1 MNGKTPKIHIESAKN
16 RPNSN
21 LRLENSR
28 FRSLRSI
35 FYEFR
40 SSLMFWVFFLTAVR
54 CRQNTGNPQD
64 FVDTGNYDHEGKYG
78 GHCCIFKR
86 P

>member
-40 SSLMFWVFFLTAVR
+40 SSLVLVSQKKESKRLHQITLQTPLVI
-54 CRQNTGNPQD
+54 QN
-64 FVDTGNYDHEGKYG
+64 FHFYA
-78 GHCCIFKR
+78 F
-86 P
+86 

>member
-40 SSLMFWVFFLTAVR
+40 SSLKGWHYSNSYEV
-54 CRQNTGNPQD
+54 
-64 FVDTGNYDHEGKYG
+64 
-78 GHCCIFKR
+78 
-86 P
+86 